1 MNVKEEIQKL
11 RNLYDGYLKNHPNG
25 CSETILNKFLILIK
39 KDESYELADH
49 ALDREAYNF
58 EQRYKKEKIKPTRY
72 PMTPKTFVED
82 KDLAKIY
89 SSGEQLS
96 EISIRIKDF
105 IDNIKS
111 FVAVNPISWIVGGVV
126 NNEDD
131 GSKNDIDI
139 LISIPT
145 RDELEKIIMFRI
157 ARMVSPEIRK
167 RISFLP
173 ESEHSYV
180 GPFTNNLPLFRLT
193 VERIQDAEI
202 AKMSEAAGVKLRIKS
217 DEVAKRTDEANDA
230 IKMDKITP
238 GKYHLHAKPVRG
250 YKVGEAQ
257 TLENFLNIY
266 DRYYSFPSLSSKKL
280 DGMNTSIS
288 KIGDEVI
295 IFSED
300 GSSLIKLENLKNEIK
315 KLKPSK
321 CVLMAE
327 LESWDFEQG
336 QHLPRESVNP
346 NIDDDKFVANVY
358 DVLYFKGEIPDELYD
373 EIEYFDKEGAIK
385 WREKYL

>member
-1 MNVKEEIQKL
+1 MDIKEEIQRL
-11 RNLYDGYLKNHPNG
+11 RNLYDDYLKKHPNG
-25 CSETILNKFLILIK
+25 SNETILNKFLILTK
-39 KDESYELADH
+39 KDESYELKDH
-49 ALDREAYNF
+49 VLDREAYNF
-58 EQRYKKEKIKPTRY
+58 EQRYKKPKAKTILY
-72 PMTPKTFVED
+72 PRTPKTFVED

-105 IDNIKS
+105 IDDIKS
-111 FVAVNPISWIVGGVV
+111 FVAVNPISWVVGGVV
-126 NNEDD
+126 NNVDD
-131 GSKNDIDI
+131 GSKNDVDI

-145 RDELEKIIMFRI
+145 RAELEKIIMFRI

-193 VERIQDAEI
+193 VERIPSAEI
-202 AKMSEAAGVKLRIKS
+202 EKMSEEAGVKLRIKS
-217 DEVAKRTDEANDA
+217 EEVAKRTAEANKA
-230 IKMDKITP
+230 IKNDKIAV
-238 GKYHLHAKPVRG
+238 GEYHLHAKPVRSFYPG
-250 YKVGEAQ
+250 KPQ
-257 TLENFLNIY
+257 TMDLFLDIY
-266 DRYYSFPSLSSKKL
+266 DKYYSFPSLSSKKL
-280 DGMNTSIS
+280 DGMNTAIS
-288 KIGDEVI
+288 KIGNKVV

-300 GSSLIKLENLKNEIK
+300 GTTLKKLVNLKKEIK
-315 KLKPSK
+315 KLKPAD

-336 QHLPRESVNP
+336 MHNPRESVNP
-346 NIDDDKFVANVY
+346 NIDDDNFVANIY
-358 DVLYFKGEIPDELYD
+358 DVLYYKGEIPDELYS
-373 EIEYFDKEGAIK
+373 EIKYFNDNGIEK